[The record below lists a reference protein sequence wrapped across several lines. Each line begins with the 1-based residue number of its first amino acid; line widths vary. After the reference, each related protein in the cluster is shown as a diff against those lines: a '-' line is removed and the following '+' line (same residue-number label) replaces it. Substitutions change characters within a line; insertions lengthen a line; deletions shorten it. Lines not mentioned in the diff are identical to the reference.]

1 MARRQAPLRRPV
13 RCPGRHRSDR
23 DGVHWTKPR
32 LCDRIEKP
40 VRWRDDGALAGP
52 AGKAVR
58 LRFVLREADLV
69 ALRFGE

>member
-1 MARRQAPLRRPV
+1 
-13 RCPGRHRSDR
+13 
-23 DGVHWTKPR
+23 VHWTKPR